1 MGEAIQS
8 SPIHIHLFNEIYI
21 FLHALLELYAQKVG
35 DILGGLTYTQASI
48 KDESSTDLGTF
59 KPSVVGLGVAYV
71 VADNLALDASVFDGH
86 SESSITKSI
95 VNVTVKVKSGYGF
108 GIRPFMAFNDSWG
121 GYAKLGRLYGT
132 QETITKIG
140 TRSSTTKTES
150 FARTTYGLG
159 VSYNVNARWGVSS
172 EYMWSIKEDSESY
185 KNTSVSLG
193 VRYKF

>member
-1 MGEAIQS
+1 MK
-8 SPIHIHLFNEIYI
+8 YI
-21 FLHALLELYAQKVG
+21 FFFILYWSFTELYAQKVG

-86 SESSITKSI
+86 SESSITKSL
-95 VNVTVKVKSGYGF
+95 VNVSVKLKSGYGF
-108 GIRPFMAFNDSWG
+108 GIRPFIAFNDSWG
-121 GYAKLGRLYGT
+121 GYARLGRLYGT

-150 FARTTYGLG
+150 YARTTYGLG
-159 VSYNVNARWGVSS
+159 VSYNINTRWGVSS
-172 EYMWSIKEDSESY
+172 EYMWSIKEESKSY
-185 KNTSVSLG
+185 KNTSASLG

>member
-1 MGEAIQS
+1 MLCLSIT
-8 SPIHIHLFNEIYI
+8 EI
-21 FLHALLELYAQKVG
+21 YAQKVG
-35 DILGGLTYTQASI
+35 DVFGGITYTQASI
-48 KDESSTDLGTF
+48 KDESLTNFGTF
-59 KPSVVGLGVAYV
+59 KPSVVGLGLAYV
-71 VADNLALDASVFDGH
+71 IADNLALDAIIFDGQ
-86 SESSITKSI
+86 SEFSITKSI

-108 GIRPFMAFNDSWG
+108 GVRPFMAFNESWG